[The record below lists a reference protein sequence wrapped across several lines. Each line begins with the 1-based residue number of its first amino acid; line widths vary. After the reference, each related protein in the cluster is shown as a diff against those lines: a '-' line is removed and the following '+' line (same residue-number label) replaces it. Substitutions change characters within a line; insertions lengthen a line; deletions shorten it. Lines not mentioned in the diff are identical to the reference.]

1 LHIYHLQPTSGL
13 DSYQATQVIET
24 LRKLADQGK
33 TVVAVIHQPSQ
44 HTFQLFDDLLLIS
57 EGKLMYYGDRSKV
70 REYMDELGYGCEPE
84 VGTAEHILDCVS
96 RVVGADAEAEL
107 ESVKRIDTIAQ
118 AAEKHAREWVSFDS
132 ESDEAK
138 KIGRKMKHIVD
149 KTTTHPGTNIFR
161 QFGLLFRRS
170 IQETLR
176 GKAAIIIKV
185 VQQVSLGL
193 IYGGIY
199 SLGDNQVSLYCAV
212 IRLNDCNWH
221 WLKIIS
227 TITSGISHG

>member
-1 LHIYHLQPTSGL
+1 M
-13 DSYQATQVIET
+13 IET

-33 TVVAVIHQPSQ
+33 TIVAVVHQPSQ

-57 EGKLMYYGDRSKV
+57 EGKLMYYGEITKV
-70 REYMDELGYGCEPE
+70 REYMDGLGCGCEAE

-96 RVVGADAEAEL
+96 RVVGADTEAEK
-107 ESVKRIDTIAQ
+107 ESEKRIETIAQ
-118 AAEKHAREWVSFDS
+118 AADKHAREWVSFVA
-132 ESDEAK
+132 EEGAEVEK
-138 KIGRKMKHIVD
+138 VEKKMKHIVD
-149 KTTTHPGTNIFR
+149 LTATHPGTNIFR
-161 QFGLLFRRS
+161 QFKLLFSRS

-199 SLGDNQVSLYCAV
+199 TLGDNQVSSSTRIWFAEM
-212 IRLNDCNWH
+212 
-221 WLKIIS
+221 KMIS
-227 TITSGISHG
+227 TLY

>member
-1 LHIYHLQPTSGL
+1 M
-13 DSYQATQVIET
+13 IET

-33 TVVAVIHQPSQ
+33 TIVAVIHQPSQ

-57 EGKLMYYGDRSKV
+57 EGKLMYYGERSKV
-70 REYMDELGYGCEPE
+70 REYMDELGYGCEQE

-96 RVVGADAEAEL
+96 RVVGADAEAER
-107 ESVKRIDTIAQ
+107 ESEKRIGIIAE
-118 AAEKHAREWVSFDS
+118 AADKRARGWVSFDT
-132 ESDEAK
+132 EVEDTEHVE
-138 KIGRKMKHIVD
+138 RKMKHIVD
-149 KTTTHPGTNIFR
+149 LSTTHPGTNIFR
-161 QFGLLFRRS
+161 QFKLLFGRS

-199 SLGDNQVSLYCAV
+199 TLGDNQVSCCLIC
-212 IRLNDCNWH
+212 
-221 WLKIIS
+221 S
-227 TITSGISHG
+227 SSPSP